1 LILLLVLAQN
11 IARCAPVEF
20 WPGNLEH
27 PEWNSTNPIW
37 FGFDS
42 LFTIAHAFSHPRY
55 PDCFTLW
62 KDADSD
68 IPILKEAKA
77 EYAKLR

>member
-1 LILLLVLAQN
+1 LLLVLAQN

-37 FGFDS
+37 FGFDC
-42 LFTIAHAFSHPRY
+42 LFTIAHHSMKQ
-55 PDCFTLW
+55 T
-62 KDADSD
+62 
-68 IPILKEAKA
+68 
-77 EYAKLR
+77 